1 MLDRGTIDALFPA
14 DLPHPGFWEQRYP
27 PGDLPQGAHVTR
39 FCPSPTGFVHIGGVY
54 VATIDVDV
62 ARQSGGACLV
72 RIEDTDQARAVE
84 AAASQFAEAFSSSP
98 PSPTRAT
105 SGSAAW
111 IPPW

>member
-72 RIEDTDQARAVE
+72 EDTDQARAVE